1 MNALASRLSKIIPI
15 MDSVKSTIQPEP
27 KEGSAMGTEIE
38 STEARPVRKRNSVRR
53 RLVQAAVA
61 MGMALGIVAVVSPPA
76 FAASSTCTIWWTGP
90 GSCTTGAVPPYPG
103 GTWVDWRVGG
113 AAFGSTSW
121 YMYDVS
127 NGNHVASGNVPTGQ
141 IQTGTVWGLYNRTAG
156 YKIHISS
163 SYAGFGTVENNLP

>member
-1 MNALASRLSKIIPI
+1 MN
-15 MDSVKSTIQPEP
+15 
-27 KEGSAMGTEIE
+27 TEIE
-38 STEARPVRKRNSVRR
+38 SAELRPATKRSSVRR
-53 RLVQAAVA
+53 RLVQTALA
-61 MGMALGIVAVVSPPA
+61 MGMALGIVAVTTTPA

-90 GSCTTGAVPPYPG
+90 GSCTTGAVPPYPD

-127 NGNHVASGNVPTGQ
+127 NGDHVASGTVPAGQ
-141 IQTGTVWGLYNRTAG
+141 TWTGTVFGLYNRTAG

-163 SYAGFGTVENNLP
+163 SYAGFATIENELP